1 MIAALYCRVS
11 TDSQRERQT
20 IETQKRILAGYVEL
34 NGWEVFDWYVD
45 DGITGTSI
53 EDRPAFTKLLRD
65 VEDRKFDL
73 LAVTDTDRL
82 TRSDDPRQRAL
93 IEYILKE
100 NGIKVAV
107 ANTGELLDLDNPMHE
122 LIHTIKTWMAKEDRK
137 KILQRTIQGKKT
149 KILQGKHLFKPPYGY
164 RKSKDGTLLIE
175 QSEAKT
181 IRDLFSSYLSGKS
194 M

>member
-11 TDSQRERQT
+11 SDSQREKQT
-20 IETQKRILAGYVEL
+20 IETQKRILAEYAKRE
-34 NGWEVFDWYVD
+34 GWEIFDWYID
-45 DGITGTSI
+45 DGITGTII

-65 VEDRKFDL
+65 AEAHKFNL

-107 ANTGELLDLDNPMHE
+107 ATTGEMLDLDNPMHE

-137 KILQRTIQGKKT
+137 KILQRMAEGRMT
-149 KILQGKHLFKPPYGY
+149 KLLQGKFLGSRTTFGY
-164 RKSKDGTLLIE
+164 RKDESGQLIIDE
-175 QSEAKT
+175 SARRKRHGGCSV
-181 IRDLFSSYLSGKS
+181 IGVDL
-194 M
+194 